1 MSEKSLEKFFNPK
14 SVAVIGA
21 SSDKGKIGYEILK
34 NILDASFKGK
44 VYPVNLKS
52 KKILGL
58 SVYASVLSVTGDID
72 LAIVVIPANFV
83 NPVLIECGEKGIKNV
98 IVISSGFKEIG
109 REGVVLEKEMKEIS
123 AKFDMQILGP
133 NCLGIADSS
142 NKLNASFARG
152 MIKKGSLAFVSQSG
166 AIVSAILDWANLNEI
181 GFSKFVSLGNKA
193 VVSEVEVLNYL
204 KNDNSVSAIFAYLED
219 IKDGKEFMKVAS
231 EVVLKKP
238 LIVIKPGTS
247 ESSQKAMQSHTGA
260 LSGNEKGIELAFAG
274 SGVVRVQN
282 MQQLFNLVNFFSR
295 YQGLS
300 GNRIAV
306 LTNAGGPGVI
316 ATDELE
322 RNGLKLAKLGSET
335 KKTLALSL
343 PKGAN
348 INNPVDVLGDA
359 KEDRY
364 KAALEILA
372 KDKNI
377 DCILVVLTPQAGTEI
392 EKTAKVISD
401 FAKNNKKPIAV
412 NFAGGEMI
420 AKSFS
425 MLSRS
430 GVANYGDFSEAIYA
444 LGKAYEY
451 EKNKKNAVEYLKGLN
466 SKSIKKAEA
475 ENIKN
480 LSFIDSLHLI
490 NKYGIDIVPTSVAF
504 SPEEAVVVAERVGYP
519 LVMKIFSDT
528 ITHKTEVAGVKV
540 GIKDRLEVK
549 EYFEKIKKILGNDL
563 KGMAIQPMI
572 KGQEIILGVKK
583 DKNFGHMIM
592 FGLGGIYA
600 EIMKDV
606 SFRLAPLNHEEALRM
621 IGEIKSFKI
630 LNGYRSLPKV
640 DIEKIA
646 DALVGISNLVSDYPK
661 IEELDINPII
671 ADENGYK
678 AVDVRIVFGK

>member
-34 NILDASFKGK
+34 NILDAGFKGK

-58 SVYASVLSVTGDID
+58 SVYTSVLNVTGDID

-109 REGVVLEKEMKEIS
+109 KEGVVLEKEMKEIS

-142 NKLNASFARG
+142 NKLNASFARS

-181 GFSKFVSLGNKA
+181 GFSKFVSLGNKS

-219 IKDGKEFMKVAS
+219 IKGGKEFMKVAS

-247 ESSQKAMQSHTGA
+247 ESSKKAMQSHTGA

-282 MQQLFNLVNFFSR
+282 MQQLFNLAKFFSR

-322 RNGLKLAKLGSET
+322 RNGLKLAKLGSEA

-377 DCILVVLTPQAGTEI
+377 DGILVILTPQAGTEI

-420 AKSFS
+420 AKSFA

-466 SKSIKKAEA
+466 SKSIKKAEMG
-475 ENIKN
+475 NIKN

-490 NKYGIDIVPTSVAF
+490 NQYGIDIVPTVVAF
-504 SPEEAVVVAERVGYP
+504 SPEEAVAVAERVGYP

-549 EYFEKIKKILGNDL
+549 EYFEKVKKILGNDL

-583 DKNFGHMIM
+583 DPNFGHMIM

-606 SFRLAPLNHEEALRM
+606 SFRLAPLNHEEALKM
-621 IGEIKSFKI
+621 ISEIKSFKI
-630 LNGYRSLPKV
+630 LDGYRSLPKV

-646 DALVGISNLVSDYPK
+646 DALVGISNLVSDCPK

-671 ADENGYK
+671 ADEKGYK
-678 AVDVRIVFGK
+678 AVDVRIIFGK

>member
-21 SSDKGKIGYEILK
+21 SSDRGKIGYEILK
-34 NILDASFKGK
+34 NILDAGFKGK

-58 SVYASVLSVTGDID
+58 SVYTSVLNVTGDID

-109 REGVVLEKEMKEIS
+109 KEGAVLEKEMKEIS

-142 NKLNASFARG
+142 NKLNASFARS

-181 GFSKFVSLGNKA
+181 GFSKFVSLGNKS

-219 IKDGKEFMKVAS
+219 IKGGKEFMKIAS
-231 EVVLKKP
+231 EIVLKKP

-247 ESSQKAMQSHTGA
+247 ESSKKAMQSHTGA

-282 MQQLFNLVNFFSR
+282 MQQLFNLVKFFSR

-322 RNGLKLAKLGSET
+322 RNGLRLAKLGSET
-335 KKTLALSL
+335 KKLLALKL
-343 PKGAN
+343 TKGAN

-364 KAALEILA
+364 KAALEVLA

-377 DCILVVLTPQAGTEI
+377 DGILVILTPQAGTEI
-392 EKTAKVISD
+392 EKTAKAISD

-420 AKSFS
+420 AKSFA

-466 SKSIKKAEA
+466 SKSIKKAEMG
-475 ENIKN
+475 NIKN
-480 LSFIDSLHLI
+480 LSFIDSLNLI
-490 NKYGIDIVPTSVAF
+490 NQYGIDIVPTVVAF
-504 SPEEAVVVAERVGYP
+504 SPEEAVTVAERVGYP

-549 EYFEKIKKILGNDL
+549 EYFEKVKKILGNDL

-583 DKNFGHMIM
+583 DPNFGHMIM

-606 SFRLAPLNHEEALRM
+606 SFRLAPLNHEEALKM
-621 IGEIKSFKI
+621 ISEIKSFKI
-630 LNGYRSLPKV
+630 LDGYRSLPKV

-671 ADENGYK
+671 ADEKGYK
-678 AVDVRIVFGK
+678 AVDVRIIFGK

>member
-21 SSDKGKIGYEILK
+21 SSDRGKIGYEILK
-34 NILDASFKGK
+34 NILDAGFKGK

-58 SVYASVLSVTGDID
+58 SVYTSVLNVTGDID

-109 REGVVLEKEMKEIS
+109 KEGAVLEKEMKEIS

-142 NKLNASFARG
+142 NKLNASFARS

-181 GFSKFVSLGNKA
+181 GFSKFVSLGNKS
-193 VVSEVEVLNYL
+193 VISEVEVLNYL

-219 IKDGKEFMKVAS
+219 IKGGKEFMKVAS

-247 ESSQKAMQSHTGA
+247 ESSKKAMQSHTGA

-282 MQQLFNLVNFFSR
+282 MQQLFNLAKFFSR

-377 DCILVVLTPQAGTEI
+377 DGILVILTPQAGTEI

-420 AKSFS
+420 AKSFA
-425 MLSRS
+425 MLSGS

-466 SKSIKKAEA
+466 SKSIKKAEMG
-475 ENIKN
+475 NIKN

-490 NKYGIDIVPTSVAF
+490 NQYGIDIVPTVVAF
-504 SPEEAVVVAERVGYP
+504 SPEEAVAVAERVGYP

-549 EYFEKIKKILGNDL
+549 EYFEKVKKILGNDL

-583 DKNFGHMIM
+583 DPNFGHMIM

-606 SFRLAPLNHEEALRM
+606 SFRLAPLNHEEALKM
-621 IGEIKSFKI
+621 ISEIKSFKI
-630 LNGYRSLPKV
+630 LDGYRSLPKV

-671 ADENGYK
+671 ADEKGYK
-678 AVDVRIVFGK
+678 AVDVRIIFGK